1 MQQGFELRFLLV
13 SCCRQL
19 ELSLS
24 KLDRLS
30 FTSPELSFAS
40 LLLIDRQFAMQQYC
54 TNRNSSLTLP
64 SLVVSQ
70 KSAHTLLFV
79 AI

>member
-54 TNRNSSLTLP
+54 NSSLTLP